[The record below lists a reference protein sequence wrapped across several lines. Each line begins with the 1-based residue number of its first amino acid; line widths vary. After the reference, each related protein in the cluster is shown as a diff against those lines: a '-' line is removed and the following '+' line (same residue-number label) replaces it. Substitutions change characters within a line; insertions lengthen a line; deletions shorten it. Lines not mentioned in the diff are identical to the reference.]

1 MTKSQKLIIGLVLSC
16 LHLLTSAD
24 VLFGRVVGVSDGD
37 TITVLGESKTK
48 FVIRLMGIDA
58 PEKAQAFGQESKQS
72 LTELIYDRDVE
83 VTWFKR
89 DRYGRTVGLV
99 RVNGVDVCLEQ
110 IKSGFAWHYKQYER
124 EQTTEDR
131 VSYAEAERVA
141 RSARLGL
148 WSEDSPIEP
157 AQFRGNKS
165 RTIFLGE

>member
-1 MTKSQKLIIGLVLSC
+1 MCLTKNLIIGLVLGC
-16 LHLLTSAD
+16 MHLLTHAD

-37 TITVLGESKTK
+37 TITVLDESKTK

-58 PEKAQAFGQESKQS
+58 PEKAQSFGQESKQS
-72 LTELIYDRDVE
+72 LTELIYDRDVV

-110 IKSGFAWHYKQYER
+110 IKRGFAWHYKQYER

-131 VSYAEAERVA
+131 ASYTEAERVA

-148 WSEDSPIEP
+148 WTEDNPIEP
-157 AQFRGNKS
+157 SQFRLNK
-165 RTIFLGE
+165 